1 MIERASCI
9 SVPPLSLS
17 MPQPPFP
24 HCNSTC
30 TVGRPNQYME
40 YGGSYWNDCLMYE
53 AM

>member
-1 MIERASCI
+1 MIERATCI
-9 SVPPLSLS
+9 SVPPLSLP

-40 YGGSYWNDCLMYE
+40 YQCGKLAVAKSP
-53 AM
+53 